1 MKNELYRELS
11 NFELK
16 SDSIQKIQ
24 NNLSE
29 AILGH
34 TRTKMN
40 ISPDGLFRARVIN
53 DIKETELNTPSS
65 IWYPDWKTIPEKD
78 HCFGRLTDKGKNF
91 FYSSNELEATI
102 KELSPKDKDR
112 ILVGIFRPKFP
123 GTKISSQFTGIESIR
138 KTKIF
143 SLLDDFSYA
152 SEKDKVIEEFFSNK
166 FQEKVEASE
175 DYKYKLTI
183 ALSNILLKNPEIGC
197 LVYPSVASN
206 LRFVNFGIKPEIID
220 EHFYCSGMFTYI
232 IKRDSKG
239 YTLVPDEFSKKIIA
253 NGTEAKKFDVKWQTN
268 SANEKRII
276 KRYSL

>member
-1 MKNELYRELS
+1 MKNKLYRDLS

-16 SDSIQKIQ
+16 SDSIQKIE

-34 TRTKMN
+34 TRTTMN

-53 DIKETELNTPSS
+53 NINETELNTPSS
-65 IWYPDWKTIPEKD
+65 IWYPDWKTIRKED
-78 HCFGRLTDKGKNF
+78 HRLGRLSDKGKNF
-91 FYSSNELEATI
+91 FYSSNYLGATI
-102 KELSPKDKDR
+102 KELSPKDGDR
-112 ILVGIFRPKFP
+112 ILVGIFYQKFP
-123 GTKISSQFTGIESIR
+123 GTKIYSQFAGIESIR

-152 SEKDKVIEEFFSNK
+152 SEKNKIIEEFFSNK
-166 FQEKVEASE
+166 FQEKVETSE

-197 LVYPSVASN
+197 LIYPSVASN
-206 LRFVNFGIKPEIID
+206 LHSVNFGIKPEIVD
-220 EHFYCSGMFTYI
+220 EHFYCRGMFTYI
-232 IKRDSKG
+232 VKRDSKG
-239 YTLVPDEFSKKIIA
+239 YTLVPDKFSKKIIA
-253 NGTEAKKFDVKWQTN
+253 NGTEAKEFDVKWQIN
-268 SANEKRII
+268 NAKEKRII